1 MKRAKSSLRVAF
13 VLTALTCSHAGAA
26 GAGQVSLSTTPAS
39 VTGGTSFT
47 LQVALAKAIGE
58 NVSALSVEIDY
69 PPDDVA
75 PGACQ
80 VGPAG
85 ASAGKS
91 IARQI
96 VRPGRLRVGVYGINS
111 NVIANGVVVVCS
123 MRAKTFTPPGSM
135 LLAGSSE
142 GALQTGASAALTA
155 GFSQLQISADG
166 DGDAVLTT
174 VDLPSCQAGATAGC
188 SDNCPGVANVSQADR
203 DGDAVG
209 DACDTCLADPNP
221 AGEGGS
227 GNDQL
232 DTNGNGI
239 GNKCDCDFDG
249 DGICSVADLGVL
261 IDDHATGSDSGGG
274 TDMDGDET
282 VDLGDYR
289 LFVRG
294 LARGGD

>member
-1 MKRAKSSLRVAF
+1 MNRAESRRL
-13 VLTALTCSHAGAA
+13 LALALAALVSGYAGVA
-26 GAGQVSLSTTPAS
+26 GAGQVSLTTTPAS
-39 VTGGTSFT
+39 VAGGNPFT
-47 LQVALAKAIGE
+47 VQVALAKAIGE

-91 IARQI
+91 VSSRV
-96 VRPGRLRVGVYGINS
+96 VRPGRLRVGVYGINT
-111 NVIANGVVVVCS
+111 NVIANGVVVSCA

-135 LLAGSSE
+135 VLAGSSE

-155 GFSQLQISADG
+155 GFSQVQVLADG

-174 VDLPSCQAGATAGC
+174 AGLASCAGGATAGC
-188 SDNCPGVANVSQADR
+188 SDNCPGVANANQADG
-203 DGDAVG
+203 DGDGVG
-209 DACDTCLADPNP
+209 DACDTCLEDPNP
-221 AGEGGS
+221 AGEGGA

-232 DTNGNGI
+232 DTNGNGV

-249 DGICSVADLGVL
+249 DGVCSVADLGVL

-274 TDMDGDET
+274 TDMDGDAS

-294 LARGGD
+294 LARGGP